1 MQNTIQSKLI
11 DYLIMYKDKVAIE
24 YLDQIISYGE
34 LDQRS
39 DLIRNWLISRGAGNG
54 DFIGLLIDDK
64 VDLIVAIVGVLKARC
79 AIVPFDSVYPV
90 ERLRTM
96 VFSTNTTIV
105 ITDEQNANA
114 FANVL
119 TSQNQQV
126 AAAQIGDIY
135 RSAVQPPEASIE
147 YQPNDRIYLYF
158 TSGTTGLPKGI
169 IGRNASLLHFID
181 WEIATLSIQ
190 PGTRISQFT
199 SPCHDPFLRD
209 IFVPLCS
216 GGTICIPDNKVVLLD
231 SKQLHAWIHD
241 ADVALI
247 HCTPSLFKNIVV
259 GVQNG
264 EVFKNLSYIL
274 LAGEKVIPKLLEKWY
289 ETVGSRVQLIN
300 LYGPTETTL
309 AKLYYMIEPSDVN
322 RDAIPIGKAI
332 KGARAILL
340 DNDGRI
346 CTEGVAGEIYI
357 RTPFRSLG
365 YYNNEELTKQKF
377 TVNPYN
383 NDPAD
388 LLFRTGDL
396 GRQLPDGN
404 IEFLG
409 RVDRQI
415 KIRGYRIEPSE
426 IESILMKTSG
436 VEEVVV
442 TARESSNGEL
452 FLCAYVVG
460 GAEAQSLKEHLKMNV
475 PDYMV
480 PQHIMAI
487 EKVPL
492 NVNGKVDYKALPA
505 PPKGEY
511 VEPKG
516 EMEKKLAQIWEEIFE
531 VSPISSESSFF
542 EMGGHSLNVMELVS
556 KIYEHFEIQISIGDV
571 FTNGTIK
578 KLAACIAN
586 TNATQYVPIT
596 PAPHKPHY
604 ALSSAQY
611 SQYITSAYGG
621 GNIIN
626 NIPKIIKVSGPFN
639 IERCTA
645 AFNKLI
651 DRHESLR
658 TSFDVVNG
666 DAVQMI
672 MPAANLQISELNGAD
687 DIEELVESFIQPFD
701 LKSPPLLRAG
711 VQKISDEEHLLIF
724 DMHHIIS
731 DGFSLS
737 IFLKEF
743 IALYD
748 GMELPPLSIQYK
760 DYSEWQ
766 KYHYFQ
772 SERFR
777 TQENYWKNMFEEET
791 KALQMPTDYPRVKE
805 QISKGKQI
813 QLVLSQETT
822 NKIKERLT
830 ETSTTLYV
838 FLLAA
843 YNVFLFKYTGEQDI
857 TVGTAVAGR
866 QHPDLRN
873 VLGMFVNILALRNYP
888 KGNNRF
894 SDFLNE
900 VKERTLEAFDYQEY
914 PFERLLEVVPVQRH
928 DGRHPLFDT
937 MFILQNVEF
946 PEFTT
951 KDITFTSM
959 DLHNHIS
966 KFDFRLESFYNYDH
980 ILFNFEYNTQM
991 FKATTIEKWVE
1002 HFENIVEAVVNNLD
1016 IKLSDI
1022 QILSEQDQNASILDF
1037 NAIL

>member
-114 FANVL
+114 FAGVL

-531 VSPISSESSFF
+531 VSPISSESSF
-542 EMGGHSLNVMELVS
+542 
-556 KIYEHFEIQISIGDV
+556 
-571 FTNGTIK
+571 
-578 KLAACIAN
+578 
-586 TNATQYVPIT
+586 
-596 PAPHKPHY
+596 
-604 ALSSAQY
+604 
-611 SQYITSAYGG
+611 
-621 GNIIN
+621 
-626 NIPKIIKVSGPFN
+626 
-639 IERCTA
+639 
-645 AFNKLI
+645 
-651 DRHESLR
+651 LR
-658 TSFDVVNG
+658 W
-666 DAVQMI
+666 AVT
-672 MPAANLQISELNGAD
+672 
-687 DIEELVESFIQPFD
+687 
-701 LKSPPLLRAG
+701 
-711 VQKISDEEHLLIF
+711 H
-724 DMHHIIS
+724 
-731 DGFSLS
+731 
-737 IFLKEF
+737 
-743 IALYD
+743 
-748 GMELPPLSIQYK
+748 
-760 DYSEWQ
+760 
-766 KYHYFQ
+766 
-772 SERFR
+772 
-777 TQENYWKNMFEEET
+777 
-791 KALQMPTDYPRVKE
+791 
-805 QISKGKQI
+805 
-813 QLVLSQETT
+813 
-822 NKIKERLT
+822 
-830 ETSTTLYV
+830 
-838 FLLAA
+838 
-843 YNVFLFKYTGEQDI
+843 
-857 TVGTAVAGR
+857 
-866 QHPDLRN
+866 
-873 VLGMFVNILALRNYP
+873 
-888 KGNNRF
+888 
-894 SDFLNE
+894 
-900 VKERTLEAFDYQEY
+900 
-914 PFERLLEVVPVQRH
+914 
-928 DGRHPLFDT
+928 
-937 MFILQNVEF
+937 
-946 PEFTT
+946 
-951 KDITFTSM
+951 
-959 DLHNHIS
+959 
-966 KFDFRLESFYNYDH
+966 
-980 ILFNFEYNTQM
+980 
-991 FKATTIEKWVE
+991 
-1002 HFENIVEAVVNNLD
+1002 
-1016 IKLSDI
+1016 
-1022 QILSEQDQNASILDF
+1022 
-1037 NAIL
+1037 